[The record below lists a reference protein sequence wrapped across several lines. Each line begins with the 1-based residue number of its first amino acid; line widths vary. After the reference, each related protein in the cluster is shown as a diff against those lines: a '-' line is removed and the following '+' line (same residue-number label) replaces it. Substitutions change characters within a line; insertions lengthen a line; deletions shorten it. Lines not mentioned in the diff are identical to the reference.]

1 MENKNC
7 FFPADILVPQGNLN
21 KWSVIAC
28 DQYTS
33 EPEYWEKVKE
43 ITEGE
48 PSALNIILPECYL
61 KEDNSGSIK
70 TINENMNKYLEE
82 GIFKEYR
89 NAMVYIE
96 RVQCDGKLRCGVLG
110 CIDLEQY
117 SYEQKTNAPVRATEQ
132 TVISRIP
139 PRVEIRR
146 DAPLELPHIM
156 LLIDDPDMTVI
167 APLDKKTE
175 GEKPLYDFDLML
187 NGGHITGTALGEKAA
202 AEMQKALGALIEN
215 SDDKLLFAVGDGNH
229 SLAAAKECYRIN
241 KSEKS
246 RYALVEIVNIHDESL
261 EFEPIY
267 RVIFGA
273 DPERVIH
280 DFTEFSGGDYNGT
293 DAQEFTCVYGGRER
307 KISVK
312 PSSKLCVGTLQRFI
326 DRYIK
331 ENPSLKVDYIHGEK
345 SLRLLAEKPD
355 TVGFI
360 FDGMKKSELFDAVK
374 QDGSLPRKTFSMGHA
389 NDKRFY
395 LEARLL

>member
-1 MENKNC
+1 MKQL
-7 FFPADILVPQGNLN
+7 FLPADILLPKNGFE
-21 KWSVIAC
+21 KWAVIAC

-33 EPEYWEKVKE
+33 EPQYWESAADYV
-43 ITEGE
+43 GDA
-48 PSALNIILPECYL
+48 PSALNLIFPEVYL
-61 KEDNSGSIK
+61 SGDNSKKISE
-70 TINENMNKYLEE
+70 INGNMK
-82 GIFKEYR
+82 K
-89 NAMVYIE
+89 YIE
-96 RVQCDGKLRCGVLG
+96 DGVFNEFKNTFIYIKRTVTGGKTRRGVMGL
-110 CIDLEQY
+110 IDLCDY
-117 SYEQKTNAPVRATEQ
+117 SYEKGSKTLIRATEE
-132 TVISRIP
+132 TVPERIP
-139 PRVEIRR
+139 PRVEIRK

-175 GEKPLYDFDLML
+175 GKKPLYDFDLML
-187 NGGHITGTALGEKAA
+187 NGGHITGTALSEKDA
-202 AEMQKALGALIEN
+202 AELQDALGALVEN
-215 SDDKLLFAVGDGNH
+215 SEDKLLFAVGDGNH
-229 SLAAAKECYRIN
+229 SLAAAKECYRVN

-273 DPERVIH
+273 DPEKVIH
-280 DFTEFSGGDYNGT
+280 DFTEFSGGDHSGT
-293 DAQEFTCVYGGRER
+293 DAQKFTCVYGGCER

-331 ENPSLKVDYIHGEK
+331 DNPSLKADYIHGED

>member
-1 MENKNC
+1 MKQP
-7 FFPADILVPQGNLN
+7 FLPADILLPKNGFE
-21 KWSVIAC
+21 KWAVIAC

-33 EPEYWEKVKE
+33 EPQYWKSAADYV
-43 ITEGE
+43 GDA
-48 PSALNIILPECYL
+48 PSALNLVFPEVYL
-61 KEDNSGSIK
+61 SDDNSKKISEINANMKKYINDGVFNEFKNTFIYIK
-70 TINENMNKYLEE
+70 RTVT
-82 GIFKEYR
+82 G
-89 NAMVYIE
+89 
-96 RVQCDGKLRCGVLG
+96 GKIRRGVTGL
-110 CIDLEQY
+110 IDLCDY
-117 SYEQKTNAPVRATEQ
+117 SYEKGSKTLIRATEE
-132 TVISRIP
+132 TVPERIP
-139 PRVEIRR
+139 PRVEIRK
-146 DAPLELPHIM
+146 DATLELPHIM

-167 APLDKKTE
+167 APLDKKTD

>member
-1 MENKNC
+1 MKQP
-7 FFPADILVPQGNLN
+7 FLPADILLPKNGFE
-21 KWSVIAC
+21 KWAVIAC

-33 EPEYWEKVKE
+33 EPQYWKSAADYV
-43 ITEGE
+43 GDA
-48 PSALNIILPECYL
+48 PSALNLIFPEVYL
-61 KEDNSGSIK
+61 SDDNSKKISEINANMKKYINNDVFNEFKNTFIYIK
-70 TINENMNKYLEE
+70 RTVT
-82 GIFKEYR
+82 G
-89 NAMVYIE
+89 
-96 RVQCDGKLRCGVLG
+96 GKTRRGVMGL
-110 CIDLEQY
+110 IDLCDY
-117 SYEQKTNAPVRATEQ
+117 SYEKGSKTLIRATEE
-132 TVISRIP
+132 TVPERIP
-139 PRVEIRR
+139 PRVEIRK

-175 GEKPLYDFDLML
+175 GKKPLYDFDLML
-187 NGGHITGTALGEKAA
+187 NGGHITGTALSEKDA
-202 AEMQKALGALIEN
+202 AELQDALGALVEN
-215 SDDKLLFAVGDGNH
+215 SEDKLLFAVGDGNH
-229 SLAAAKECYRIN
+229 SLAAAKECYRVN

-261 EFEPIY
+261 EFKPIY

-293 DAQEFTCVYGGRER
+293 GAQEFTCIYGGCER

-331 ENPSLKVDYIHGEK
+331 ENPSLKVDYIHGES

>member
-1 MENKNC
+1 MKQP
-7 FFPADILVPQGNLN
+7 FLPADILLPKSGFE
-21 KWSVIAC
+21 KWAVIAC

-33 EPEYWEKVKE
+33 EPEYWKSAADYV
-43 ITEGE
+43 GNA
-48 PSALNIILPECYL
+48 PSALNLVFPEVYL
-61 KEDNSGSIK
+61 SDDNSKKISEINANMKKYINDGVFNEFKNTFIYIK
-70 TINENMNKYLEE
+70 RTVT
-82 GIFKEYR
+82 G
-89 NAMVYIE
+89 
-96 RVQCDGKLRCGVLG
+96 GKIRRGVTGL
-110 CIDLEQY
+110 IDLCDY
-117 SYEQKTNAPVRATEQ
+117 SYEKGSKTLIRATEE
-132 TVISRIP
+132 TVPERIP
-139 PRVEIRR
+139 PRVEIRK
-146 DAPLELPHIM
+146 DATLELPHIM

>member
-1 MENKNC
+1 MKQL
-7 FFPADILVPQGNLN
+7 FLPADILLPKNGFE
-21 KWSVIAC
+21 KWAVIAC

-33 EPEYWEKVKE
+33 EPQYWESAADYV
-43 ITEGE
+43 GDA
-48 PSALNIILPECYL
+48 PSALNLIFPEVYL
-61 KEDNSGSIK
+61 SGDNSKKISE
-70 TINENMNKYLEE
+70 INGNMK
-82 GIFKEYR
+82 K
-89 NAMVYIE
+89 YIE
-96 RVQCDGKLRCGVLG
+96 DGVFNEFKNTFIYIKRTVTGGKTRRGVMGL
-110 CIDLEQY
+110 IDLCDY
-117 SYEQKTNAPVRATEQ
+117 SYEKGSKTLIRATEE
-132 TVISRIP
+132 TVPERIP
-139 PRVEIRR
+139 PRVEIRK

-175 GEKPLYDFDLML
+175 GKKPLYDFDLML
-187 NGGHITGTALGEKAA
+187 NGGHITGTALSEKNA
-202 AEMQKALGALIEN
+202 AELQVALGALVEN
-215 SDDKLLFAVGDGNH
+215 SEDKLLFAVGDGNH

-273 DPERVIH
+273 DPEKVIH
-280 DFTEFSGGDYNGT
+280 DFTEFSGGDYSGT
-293 DAQEFTCVYGGRER
+293 DAQEFTCVYGACER

-331 ENPSLKVDYIHGEK
+331 DNPSLKVDYIHGED

>member
-1 MENKNC
+1 MKQP
-7 FFPADILVPQGNLN
+7 FLPADILLPKGGFE
-21 KWSVIAC
+21 KWAVIAC

-33 EPEYWEKVKE
+33 EPQYWKSAADYV
-43 ITEGE
+43 GDA
-48 PSALNIILPECYL
+48 PSALNLIFPEVYL
-61 KEDNSGSIK
+61 SGDNSKKISE
-70 TINENMNKYLEE
+70 INGNMK
-82 GIFKEYR
+82 K
-89 NAMVYIE
+89 YIE
-96 RVQCDGKLRCGVLG
+96 DGVFNEFKNTFIYIKRTVTGGKTRRGVMGL
-110 CIDLEQY
+110 IDLCDY
-117 SYEQKTNAPVRATEQ
+117 SYEKGSKTLIRATEE
-132 TVISRIP
+132 TVPERIP
-139 PRVEIRR
+139 PRVEIRK

-156 LLIDDPDMTVI
+156 LLIDDPDMKVI

-175 GEKPLYDFDLML
+175 GKKPLYDFDLML
-187 NGGHITGTALGEKAA
+187 NGGHITGTALSEKDA
-202 AEMQKALGALIEN
+202 AELQDALGALVEN
-215 SDDKLLFAVGDGNH
+215 SEDKLLFAVGDGNH
-229 SLAAAKECYRIN
+229 SLAAAKECYRVN

-273 DPERVIH
+273 DPEKVIH
-280 DFTEFSGGDYNGT
+280 DFTEFSGGDYSGT
-293 DAQEFTCVYGGRER
+293 DAQEFTCVYGGCER

-331 ENPSLKVDYIHGEK
+331 DNPSLKADYIHGED

>member
-1 MENKNC
+1 MKQP
-7 FFPADILVPQGNLN
+7 FLPADILLPKNGFE
-21 KWSVIAC
+21 KWAVIAC

-33 EPEYWEKVKE
+33 EPEYWKSAADYV
-43 ITEGE
+43 GNA
-48 PSALNIILPECYL
+48 PSALNLVFPEVYL
-61 KEDNSGSIK
+61 SDDNSKKISEINANMKKYINDGVFNEFKNTFIYIK
-70 TINENMNKYLEE
+70 RTVT
-82 GIFKEYR
+82 G
-89 NAMVYIE
+89 
-96 RVQCDGKLRCGVLG
+96 GKIRRGVTGL
-110 CIDLEQY
+110 IDLCNY
-117 SYEQKTNAPVRATEQ
+117 SYEKGSKTLIRATEE
-132 TVISRIP
+132 TVPERIP
-139 PRVEIRR
+139 PRVEIRK
-146 DAPLELPHIM
+146 DATLELPHIM

-261 EFEPIY
+261 EFKPIY

-293 DAQEFTCVYGGRER
+293 DAQEFTCVYGGCER

>member
-1 MENKNC
+1 MKQP
-7 FFPADILVPQGNLN
+7 FLPADILLPKNGFE
-21 KWSVIAC
+21 KWAVIAC

-33 EPEYWEKVKE
+33 EPEYWKSAADYV
-43 ITEGE
+43 GNA
-48 PSALNIILPECYL
+48 PSALNLVFPEVYL
-61 KEDNSGSIK
+61 SDDNSKKISEINANMKKYINDGVFNEFKNTFIYIK
-70 TINENMNKYLEE
+70 RTVT
-82 GIFKEYR
+82 G
-89 NAMVYIE
+89 
-96 RVQCDGKLRCGVLG
+96 GKIRRGVTGL
-110 CIDLEQY
+110 IDLCDY
-117 SYEQKTNAPVRATEQ
+117 SYEKGSKTLIRATEE
-132 TVISRIP
+132 TVPERIP
-139 PRVEIRR
+139 PRVEIRK
-146 DAPLELPHIM
+146 DATLELPHIM

-175 GEKPLYDFDLML
+175 GKKPLYDFDLML

-280 DFTEFSGGDYNGT
+280 DFTEFSGGDHNGA
-293 DAQEFTCVYGGRER
+293 DAQEFTCIYGGRER

>member
-1 MENKNC
+1 MKQP
-7 FFPADILVPQGNLN
+7 FLPADILLPKGGFE
-21 KWSVIAC
+21 KWAVIAC

-33 EPEYWEKVKE
+33 EPQYWKSAADYV
-43 ITEGE
+43 GDA
-48 PSALNIILPECYL
+48 PSALNLIFPEVYL
-61 KEDNSGSIK
+61 SGDNSKKISK
-70 TINENMNKYLEE
+70 INGNMK
-82 GIFKEYR
+82 K
-89 NAMVYIE
+89 YIE
-96 RVQCDGKLRCGVLG
+96 DGVFNEFKNTFIYIKRTVTGGKTRRGVMGL
-110 CIDLEQY
+110 IDLCDY
-117 SYEQKTNAPVRATEQ
+117 SYEKGSKTLIRATEE
-132 TVISRIP
+132 TVPERIP
-139 PRVEIRR
+139 PRVEIRK

-175 GEKPLYDFDLML
+175 GKKPLYDFDLML
-187 NGGHITGTALGEKAA
+187 NGGHITGTALSEKDA
-202 AEMQKALGALIEN
+202 AELQDALGALVEN
-215 SDDKLLFAVGDGNH
+215 SEDKLLFAVGDGNH
-229 SLAAAKECYRIN
+229 SLAAAKECYRVN

-246 RYALVEIVNIHDESL
+246 RYALVEMVNIHDESL

-273 DPERVIH
+273 DPEKVIH
-280 DFTEFSGGDYNGT
+280 DFTEFSGGDYSGT
-293 DAQEFTCVYGGRER
+293 DAQEFTCVYGGCER

-331 ENPSLKVDYIHGEK
+331 DNPSLKADYIHGED

>member
-1 MENKNC
+1 MKQP
-7 FFPADILVPQGNLN
+7 FLPADILLPKNGFE
-21 KWSVIAC
+21 KWAVIAC

-33 EPEYWEKVKE
+33 EPQYWKSAADYV
-43 ITEGE
+43 GDA
-48 PSALNIILPECYL
+48 PSALNLIFPEVYL
-61 KEDNSGSIK
+61 SGDNSKKISE
-70 TINENMNKYLEE
+70 INGNMKKYIED
-82 GIFKEYR
+82 GIFNEFK
-89 NAMVYIE
+89 NTFIYIK
-96 RVQCDGKLRCGVLG
+96 RTVTGGKTRRGVMGL
-110 CIDLEQY
+110 IDLCDY
-117 SYEQKTNAPVRATEQ
+117 SYEKGSKTLIRATEE
-132 TVISRIP
+132 TVPERIP
-139 PRVEIRR
+139 PRVEIRK

-175 GEKPLYDFDLML
+175 GKKPLYDFDLML
-187 NGGHITGTALGEKAA
+187 NGGHITGTALSEKDA
-202 AEMQKALGALIEN
+202 AELQDALGALVEN
-215 SDDKLLFAVGDGNH
+215 SEDKLLFAVGDGNH
-229 SLAAAKECYRIN
+229 SLAAAKECYRVN

-273 DPERVIH
+273 DPEKVIH

-293 DAQEFTCVYGGRER
+293 DAQEFTCVYGGCER

-331 ENPSLKVDYIHGEK
+331 DNPSLKADYIHGED

>member
-1 MENKNC
+1 MKQP
-7 FFPADILVPQGNLN
+7 FLPADILLPKNGFE
-21 KWSVIAC
+21 KWAVIAC

-33 EPEYWEKVKE
+33 EPQYWESAADYV
-43 ITEGE
+43 GDA
-48 PSALNIILPECYL
+48 PSTLNLIFPEVYL
-61 KEDNSGSIK
+61 SGDNSKKISE
-70 TINENMNKYLEE
+70 INGNMK
-82 GIFKEYR
+82 K
-89 NAMVYIE
+89 YIE
-96 RVQCDGKLRCGVLG
+96 DGVFNEFKNTFIYIKRTVTGGKTRRGVMGL
-110 CIDLEQY
+110 IDLCDY
-117 SYEQKTNAPVRATEQ
+117 SYEKGSKTLIRATEE
-132 TVISRIP
+132 TVPERIP
-139 PRVEIRR
+139 PRVEIRK

-175 GEKPLYDFDLML
+175 GKKPLYDFDLML
-187 NGGHITGTALGEKAA
+187 NGGHITGTALSEKDA
-202 AEMQKALGALIEN
+202 AELQDALGALVEN
-215 SDDKLLFAVGDGNH
+215 SEDKLLFAVGDGNH
-229 SLAAAKECYRIN
+229 SLAAAKECYRVN

-273 DPERVIH
+273 DPEKVIH
-280 DFTEFSGGDYNGT
+280 DFTEFSGGDYNGA
-293 DAQEFTCVYGGRER
+293 DAHEFTCVYGGCER

-331 ENPSLKVDYIHGEK
+331 DNPSLKADYIHGED
-345 SLRLLAEKPD
+345 SLRLLVEKPD

>member
-1 MENKNC
+1 MKQP
-7 FFPADILVPQGNLN
+7 FLPADILLPKGGFE
-21 KWSVIAC
+21 KWAVIAC

-33 EPEYWEKVKE
+33 EPQYWKSAADYV
-43 ITEGE
+43 GDA
-48 PSALNIILPECYL
+48 PSALNLIFPEVYL
-61 KEDNSGSIK
+61 SGDNSKKISE
-70 TINENMNKYLEE
+70 INGNMK
-82 GIFKEYR
+82 K
-89 NAMVYIE
+89 YIE
-96 RVQCDGKLRCGVLG
+96 DGVFNEFKNTFIYIKRTVTGGKTRRGVMGL
-110 CIDLEQY
+110 IDLCDY
-117 SYEQKTNAPVRATEQ
+117 SYEKGSKTLIRATEE
-132 TVISRIP
+132 TVPERIP
-139 PRVEIRR
+139 PRVEIRK

-167 APLDKKTE
+167 APLDKKAE
-175 GEKPLYDFDLML
+175 GKKPLYDFDLML
-187 NGGHITGTALGEKAA
+187 NGGHITGTALSEKDA
-202 AEMQKALGALIEN
+202 AELQDALGALVEN
-215 SDDKLLFAVGDGNH
+215 SEDKLLFAVGDGNH
-229 SLAAAKECYRIN
+229 SLAAAKECYRVN

-273 DPERVIH
+273 DPEKVIH
-280 DFTEFSGGDYNGT
+280 DFKEFSGGDYNGT
-293 DAQEFTCVYGGRER
+293 DAQEFTCVYDGCER
-307 KISVK
+307 KIFVK

-331 ENPSLKVDYIHGEK
+331 DNPCLKADYIHGED

>member
-1 MENKNC
+1 MKQP
-7 FFPADILVPQGNLN
+7 FLPADILLPKNGFE
-21 KWSVIAC
+21 KWAVIAC

-33 EPEYWEKVKE
+33 EPQYWKSVADYA
-43 ITEGE
+43 GDA
-48 PSALNIILPECYL
+48 PSALNLIFPEVYL
-61 KEDNSGSIK
+61 SGDNSKKISE
-70 TINENMNKYLEE
+70 INGNMK
-82 GIFKEYR
+82 K
-89 NAMVYIE
+89 YIE
-96 RVQCDGKLRCGVLG
+96 DGVFNEFKNTFIYIKRTVTGGKTRRGVMGL
-110 CIDLEQY
+110 IDLCDY
-117 SYEQKTNAPVRATEQ
+117 SYEKGSKTLIRATEE
-132 TVISRIP
+132 TVPERIP
-139 PRVEIRR
+139 PRVEIRK

-175 GEKPLYDFDLML
+175 GKKPLYDFDLML
-187 NGGHITGTALGEKAA
+187 NGGHITGTALSEKDA
-202 AEMQKALGALIEN
+202 AELQKALGALVEN

-273 DPERVIH
+273 DPEKVIH
-280 DFTEFSGGDYNGT
+280 DFTEFSGGDYNGA
-293 DAQEFTCVYGGRER
+293 DAQEFTCIYGGCER

-331 ENPSLKVDYIHGEK
+331 DNPGVKVDYIHGEN

>member
-1 MENKNC
+1 MKQP
-7 FFPADILVPQGNLN
+7 FLPADILLPRGGFE
-21 KWSVIAC
+21 KWAVIAC

-33 EPEYWEKVKE
+33 EPQYWKSAADYV
-43 ITEGE
+43 GDA
-48 PSALNIILPECYL
+48 PSALNLIFPEVYL
-61 KEDNSGSIK
+61 SGDNSKKISE
-70 TINENMNKYLEE
+70 INGNMK
-82 GIFKEYR
+82 K
-89 NAMVYIE
+89 YIE
-96 RVQCDGKLRCGVLG
+96 DGVFNEFKNTFIYIKRTVTGGKTRRGVMGL
-110 CIDLEQY
+110 IDLCDY
-117 SYEQKTNAPVRATEQ
+117 SYEKGSKTLIRATEE
-132 TVISRIP
+132 TVPERIP
-139 PRVEIRR
+139 PRVEIRK

-175 GEKPLYDFDLML
+175 GKKPLYDFDLML
-187 NGGHITGTALGEKAA
+187 NGGHITGTALSEKDA
-202 AEMQKALGALIEN
+202 AELQDALGALVEN
-215 SDDKLLFAVGDGNH
+215 SEDKLLFAVGDGNH
-229 SLAAAKECYRIN
+229 SLAAAKECYRVN

-273 DPERVIH
+273 DPEKVIH
-280 DFTEFSGGDYNGT
+280 DFTEFSGGDYSGT
-293 DAQEFTCVYGGRER
+293 DAQKFTCVYGACER
-307 KISVK
+307 KISVR

-331 ENPSLKVDYIHGEK
+331 DNPGVKVDYIHGEN

>member
-1 MENKNC
+1 MKQP
-7 FFPADILVPQGNLN
+7 FLPADILLPKNGFE
-21 KWSVIAC
+21 KWAVIAC

-33 EPEYWEKVKE
+33 EPQYWKSVADYV
-43 ITEGE
+43 GDA
-48 PSALNIILPECYL
+48 PSALNLIFPEVYL
-61 KEDNSGSIK
+61 SGDNSKKISE
-70 TINENMNKYLEE
+70 INENMK
-82 GIFKEYR
+82 K
-89 NAMVYIE
+89 YIE
-96 RVQCDGKLRCGVLG
+96 DGVFNEFKNTFIYIKRTVTGGKTRRGVMGL
-110 CIDLEQY
+110 IDLCDY
-117 SYEQKTNAPVRATEQ
+117 SYEKGSKTLIRATEE
-132 TVISRIP
+132 TVPERIP
-139 PRVEIRR
+139 PRVEIRK

-175 GEKPLYDFDLML
+175 GKKPLYDFDLML
-187 NGGHITGTALGEKAA
+187 NGGHITGTALSEKTA
-202 AEMQKALGALIEN
+202 AELQKALGALVEN

-229 SLAAAKECYRIN
+229 SLAAAKECYRVN

-273 DPERVIH
+273 DPEKVIH
-280 DFTEFSGGDYNGT
+280 DFTEFSGGDYSGT
-293 DAQEFTCVYGGRER
+293 DAQKFTCVYGACER

-331 ENPSLKVDYIHGEK
+331 DNPGVKVDYIHGED

>member
-1 MENKNC
+1 MKQP
-7 FFPADILVPQGNLN
+7 FLPADILLPKNGFE
-21 KWSVIAC
+21 KWAVIAC

-33 EPEYWEKVKE
+33 EPEYWKSAADYV
-43 ITEGE
+43 GNA
-48 PSALNIILPECYL
+48 PSALNLVFPEVYL
-61 KEDNSGSIK
+61 SDDNSKKISEINANMKKYINDGVFNEFKNTFIYIK
-70 TINENMNKYLEE
+70 RTVT
-82 GIFKEYR
+82 G
-89 NAMVYIE
+89 
-96 RVQCDGKLRCGVLG
+96 GKIRRGVTGL
-110 CIDLEQY
+110 IDLCDY
-117 SYEQKTNAPVRATEQ
+117 SYEKGSKTLIRATEE
-132 TVISRIP
+132 TVPERIP
-139 PRVEIRR
+139 PRVEIRK
-146 DAPLELPHIM
+146 DATLELPHIM

-175 GEKPLYDFDLML
+175 GKKPLYDFDLML
-187 NGGHITGTALGEKAA
+187 NGGHITGTALSEKAA

-261 EFEPIY
+261 EFKPIY

-293 DAQEFTCVYGGRER
+293 DAQEFTCVYGGCER

>member
-1 MENKNC
+1 MKQP
-7 FFPADILVPQGNLN
+7 FLPADILLPKNGFE
-21 KWSVIAC
+21 KWAVIAC

-33 EPEYWEKVKE
+33 EPQYWKSAADYV
-43 ITEGE
+43 GDA
-48 PSALNIILPECYL
+48 PSALNLIFPEVYL
-61 KEDNSGSIK
+61 SGDNSKKISE
-70 TINENMNKYLEE
+70 INGNMK
-82 GIFKEYR
+82 K
-89 NAMVYIE
+89 YIE
-96 RVQCDGKLRCGVLG
+96 DGVFNEFKNTFIYIKRTVTGGKTRRGVMGL
-110 CIDLEQY
+110 IDLCDY
-117 SYEQKTNAPVRATEQ
+117 SYEKGSKTLIRATEE
-132 TVISRIP
+132 TVPERIP
-139 PRVEIRR
+139 PRVEIRK

-175 GEKPLYDFDLML
+175 GKKPLYDFDLML
-187 NGGHITGTALGEKAA
+187 NGGHITGTALSEKDA
-202 AEMQKALGALIEN
+202 AELQDALGALVEN
-215 SDDKLLFAVGDGNH
+215 SEDKLLFAVGDGNH
-229 SLAAAKECYRIN
+229 SLAAAKECYRVN

-267 RVIFGA
+267 RVIFGV
-273 DPERVIH
+273 DPEKVIH
-280 DFTEFSGGDYNGT
+280 DFKEFSGGDYSGT
-293 DAQEFTCVYGGRER
+293 DAQKFTCVYGTCER

-331 ENPSLKVDYIHGEK
+331 DTPGVKVDYIHGEN

>member
-1 MENKNC
+1 MKQP
-7 FFPADILVPQGNLN
+7 FLPADILLPKNGFE
-21 KWSVIAC
+21 KWAVIAC

-33 EPEYWEKVKE
+33 EPQYWKSAADYV
-43 ITEGE
+43 GDA
-48 PSALNIILPECYL
+48 PSALNLVFPEVYL
-61 KEDNSGSIK
+61 SDDNSKKISE
-70 TINENMNKYLEE
+70 INGNMK
-82 GIFKEYR
+82 K
-89 NAMVYIE
+89 YIE
-96 RVQCDGKLRCGVLG
+96 DGVFNEFKNTFIYIKRTVTGGKTRRGVMGL
-110 CIDLEQY
+110 IDLCDY
-117 SYEQKTNAPVRATEQ
+117 SYEKGSKTLIRATEE
-132 TVISRIP
+132 TVPERIP
-139 PRVEIRR
+139 PRVEIRK

-175 GEKPLYDFDLML
+175 GKKPLYDFDLML
-187 NGGHITGTALGEKAA
+187 NGGHITGTALSEKDA
-202 AEMQKALGALIEN
+202 AELQDALGALVEN
-215 SDDKLLFAVGDGNH
+215 SEDKLLFAVGDGNH
-229 SLAAAKECYRIN
+229 SLAAAKECYRVN

-246 RYALVEIVNIHDESL
+246 RYALVEIVNIHDELL

-273 DPERVIH
+273 DPEKVIH
-280 DFTEFSGGDYNGT
+280 DFTEFSGGDYSGT
-293 DAQEFTCVYGGRER
+293 DAQKFTCVYGGCER

-331 ENPSLKVDYIHGEK
+331 DNPSLKADYIHGED

>member
-1 MENKNC
+1 MKQP
-7 FFPADILVPQGNLN
+7 FLPADILLPKNGFE
-21 KWSVIAC
+21 KWAVIAC

-33 EPEYWEKVKE
+33 EPQYWKSVADYV
-43 ITEGE
+43 GDA
-48 PSALNIILPECYL
+48 PSALNLIFPEVYL
-61 KEDNSGSIK
+61 SGDNSKKISE
-70 TINENMNKYLEE
+70 INENMK
-82 GIFKEYR
+82 K
-89 NAMVYIE
+89 YIE
-96 RVQCDGKLRCGVLG
+96 DGVFNEFKNTFIYIKRTVTGGKTRRGVMGL
-110 CIDLEQY
+110 IDLCDY
-117 SYEQKTNAPVRATEQ
+117 SYEKGSKTLIRATEE
-132 TVISRIP
+132 TVPERIP
-139 PRVEIRR
+139 PRVEIRK

-175 GEKPLYDFDLML
+175 GKKPLYDFDLML
-187 NGGHITGTALGEKAA
+187 NGGHITGTALSEKDA
-202 AEMQKALGALIEN
+202 AELQDALGALIEN
-215 SDDKLLFAVGDGNH
+215 SEDKLLFAVGDGNH
-229 SLAAAKECYRIN
+229 SLAAAKECYRVN

-273 DPERVIH
+273 DPEKVIH
-280 DFTEFSGGDYNGT
+280 DFTEFSGSDYSGT
-293 DAQEFTCVYGGRER
+293 DAQEFTCVYGGCER

-331 ENPSLKVDYIHGEK
+331 DNPSLKVDYIHGEN

>member
-1 MENKNC
+1 MKQP
-7 FFPADILVPQGNLN
+7 FLPADILLPKGGFE
-21 KWSVIAC
+21 KWAVIAC

-33 EPEYWEKVKE
+33 EPQYWKSAADYV
-43 ITEGE
+43 GDA
-48 PSALNIILPECYL
+48 PSALNLIFPEVYL
-61 KEDNSGSIK
+61 SGDNSKKISE
-70 TINENMNKYLEE
+70 INGNMK
-82 GIFKEYR
+82 K
-89 NAMVYIE
+89 YIE
-96 RVQCDGKLRCGVLG
+96 DGVFNEFKNTFIYIKRTVTDGKTRRGVIGL
-110 CIDLEQY
+110 IDLCDY
-117 SYEQKTNAPVRATEQ
+117 SYEKGSKTLIRATEE
-132 TVISRIP
+132 TVPERIP
-139 PRVEIRR
+139 PRVEIRK

-175 GEKPLYDFDLML
+175 GKKPLYDFDLML
-187 NGGHITGTALGEKAA
+187 NGGHITGTALSEKDA
-202 AEMQKALGALIEN
+202 AELQDALGALVEN
-215 SDDKLLFAVGDGNH
+215 SEDKLLFAVGDGNH
-229 SLAAAKECYRIN
+229 SLAAAKECYRVN

-273 DPERVIH
+273 DPEKVIH

-293 DAQEFTCVYGGRER
+293 DAQEFTCVYGGCER

-331 ENPSLKVDYIHGEK
+331 DNPSLKADYIHGED

>member
-1 MENKNC
+1 MKQP
-7 FFPADILVPQGNLN
+7 FLPADILLPKNGFE
-21 KWSVIAC
+21 KWAVIAC

-33 EPEYWEKVKE
+33 EPEYWKSAADYV
-43 ITEGE
+43 GNA
-48 PSALNIILPECYL
+48 PSALNLVFPEVYL
-61 KEDNSGSIK
+61 SDDNSKKISEINANMKKYINDGVFNEFKNTFIYIK
-70 TINENMNKYLEE
+70 RTVT
-82 GIFKEYR
+82 G
-89 NAMVYIE
+89 
-96 RVQCDGKLRCGVLG
+96 GKIRRGVTGL
-110 CIDLEQY
+110 IDLCDY
-117 SYEQKTNAPVRATEQ
+117 SYEKGSKTLIRATEE
-132 TVISRIP
+132 TVPERIP
-139 PRVEIRR
+139 PRVEIRK
-146 DAPLELPHIM
+146 DATLELPHIM

>member
-1 MENKNC
+1 MKQP
-7 FFPADILVPQGNLN
+7 FLPADILLPKNGFE
-21 KWSVIAC
+21 KWAVIAC

-33 EPEYWEKVKE
+33 EPQYWKSAADYV
-43 ITEGE
+43 GDA
-48 PSALNIILPECYL
+48 PSALNLIFPEVYL
-61 KEDNSGSIK
+61 SGDNSKKISE
-70 TINENMNKYLEE
+70 INGNMK
-82 GIFKEYR
+82 K
-89 NAMVYIE
+89 YIE
-96 RVQCDGKLRCGVLG
+96 DGVFNEFKNTFIYIKRTVTGGKTRRGVMGL
-110 CIDLEQY
+110 IDLCDY
-117 SYEQKTNAPVRATEQ
+117 SYEKGSKTLIRATEE
-132 TVISRIP
+132 TVPERIP
-139 PRVEIRR
+139 PRVEIRK

-156 LLIDDPDMTVI
+156 LLIDDPDMAVI

-175 GEKPLYDFDLML
+175 GKKPLYDFDLML
-187 NGGHITGTALGEKAA
+187 NGGHITGTALSEKDA
-202 AEMQKALGALIEN
+202 AELQDALGALVEN
-215 SDDKLLFAVGDGNH
+215 SEDKLLFAVGDGNH
-229 SLAAAKECYRIN
+229 SLAAAKECYRVN

-273 DPERVIH
+273 DPEKVIH
-280 DFTEFSGGDYNGT
+280 DFTEFSGGDYSGT
-293 DAQEFTCVYGGRER
+293 DAQKFTCVYGGCER

-326 DRYIK
+326 DKYIK
-331 ENPSLKVDYIHGEK
+331 ENPSLKVDYIHGED

>member
-1 MENKNC
+1 MKQP
-7 FFPADILVPQGNLN
+7 FLPADILLPKNGFE
-21 KWSVIAC
+21 KWAVIAC

-33 EPEYWEKVKE
+33 EPQYWKSVADYA
-43 ITEGE
+43 GDA
-48 PSALNIILPECYL
+48 PSALNLIFPEVYL
-61 KEDNSGSIK
+61 SGDNSKKISE
-70 TINENMNKYLEE
+70 INENMK
-82 GIFKEYR
+82 K
-89 NAMVYIE
+89 YIE
-96 RVQCDGKLRCGVLG
+96 DGVFNEFKNTFIYIKRTVTGGKTRRGVMGL
-110 CIDLEQY
+110 IDLCDY
-117 SYEQKTNAPVRATEQ
+117 SYEKGSKTLIRATEE
-132 TVISRIP
+132 TVPERIP
-139 PRVEIRR
+139 PRVEIRK

-175 GEKPLYDFDLML
+175 GKKPLYDFDLML
-187 NGGHITGTALGEKAA
+187 NGGHITGTALSEKDA
-202 AEMQKALGALIEN
+202 AELQDALGALIEN
-215 SDDKLLFAVGDGNH
+215 SEDKLLFAVGDGNH
-229 SLAAAKECYRIN
+229 SLAAAKECYRVN

-273 DPERVIH
+273 DPEKVIH
-280 DFTEFSGGDYNGT
+280 DFTEFSGSDYSGT
-293 DAQEFTCVYGGRER
+293 DAQEFTCVYGGCER

-331 ENPSLKVDYIHGEK
+331 DNPSLKVDYIHGEN

>member
-1 MENKNC
+1 MKQP
-7 FFPADILVPQGNLN
+7 FLPADILLPKNGFE
-21 KWSVIAC
+21 KWAVIAC

-33 EPEYWEKVKE
+33 EPQYWKSAADYA
-43 ITEGE
+43 GDA
-48 PSALNIILPECYL
+48 PSALNLIFPEVYL
-61 KEDNSGSIK
+61 SGDNSKKISE
-70 TINENMNKYLEE
+70 INGNMK
-82 GIFKEYR
+82 K
-89 NAMVYIE
+89 YIE
-96 RVQCDGKLRCGVLG
+96 DGVFNEFKNTFIYIKRTVTGGKTRRGVMGL
-110 CIDLEQY
+110 IDLCDY
-117 SYEQKTNAPVRATEQ
+117 SYEKGSKTLIRATEE
-132 TVISRIP
+132 TVPERIP
-139 PRVEIRR
+139 PRVEIRK

-175 GEKPLYDFDLML
+175 GKKPLYDFDLML
-187 NGGHITGTALGEKAA
+187 NGGHITGTALSEKDA
-202 AEMQKALGALIEN
+202 AELQDALGALVEN
-215 SDDKLLFAVGDGNH
+215 SEDKLLFAVGDGNH

-273 DPERVIH
+273 DPEKVIH
-280 DFTEFSGGDYNGT
+280 DFTEFSGGDYSGT
-293 DAQEFTCVYGGRER
+293 DAQKFTCVYGACER

-331 ENPSLKVDYIHGEK
+331 DNPSLKADYIHGED

>member
-1 MENKNC
+1 MKQL
-7 FFPADILVPQGNLN
+7 FLPADILLPKNGFE
-21 KWSVIAC
+21 KWAVIAC

-33 EPEYWEKVKE
+33 EPQYWESAADYV
-43 ITEGE
+43 GDA
-48 PSALNIILPECYL
+48 PSALNLIFPEVYL
-61 KEDNSGSIK
+61 SGDNSKKISE
-70 TINENMNKYLEE
+70 INGNMK
-82 GIFKEYR
+82 K
-89 NAMVYIE
+89 YIE
-96 RVQCDGKLRCGVLG
+96 DGVFNEFKNTFIYIKRTVTGGKTRRGVMGL
-110 CIDLEQY
+110 IDLCDY
-117 SYEQKTNAPVRATEQ
+117 SYEKGSKTLIRATEE
-132 TVISRIP
+132 TVPERIP
-139 PRVEIRR
+139 PRVEIRK

-175 GEKPLYDFDLML
+175 GKKPLYDFDLML
-187 NGGHITGTALGEKAA
+187 NGGHITGTALSEKNA
-202 AEMQKALGALIEN
+202 AELQDALGALVEN
-215 SDDKLLFAVGDGNH
+215 SEDKLLFAVGDGNH
-229 SLAAAKECYRIN
+229 SLAAAKECYRVN

-273 DPERVIH
+273 DPEKVIH
-280 DFTEFSGGDYNGT
+280 DFTEFSGGDYSGT
-293 DAQEFTCVYGGRER
+293 DAQEFTCVYGGCER

-331 ENPSLKVDYIHGEK
+331 DNPSLKADYIHGED

>member
-1 MENKNC
+1 MKQP
-7 FFPADILVPQGNLN
+7 FLPADILLPKNGFE
-21 KWSVIAC
+21 KWAVIAC

-33 EPEYWEKVKE
+33 EPQYWKSAADYV
-43 ITEGE
+43 GDA
-48 PSALNIILPECYL
+48 PSALNLIFPEVYL
-61 KEDNSGSIK
+61 SGDNSKKISE
-70 TINENMNKYLEE
+70 INGNMK
-82 GIFKEYR
+82 K
-89 NAMVYIE
+89 YIE
-96 RVQCDGKLRCGVLG
+96 DGVFNEFKNTFIYIKRTVTGGKTRRGVMGL
-110 CIDLEQY
+110 IDLCDY
-117 SYEQKTNAPVRATEQ
+117 SYEKGSKTLIRATEE
-132 TVISRIP
+132 TVPERIP
-139 PRVEIRR
+139 PRVEIRK

-175 GEKPLYDFDLML
+175 GKKPLYDFDLML
-187 NGGHITGTALGEKAA
+187 NGGHITGTALSEKNA
-202 AEMQKALGALIEN
+202 AELQVALGALVEN
-215 SDDKLLFAVGDGNH
+215 SEDKLLFAVGDGNH
-229 SLAAAKECYRIN
+229 SLAAAKECYRVN

-273 DPERVIH
+273 DPEKVIH
-280 DFTEFSGGDYNGT
+280 DFTEFSGGDYSGT
-293 DAQEFTCVYGGRER
+293 DAQKFTCVYGGCER

-331 ENPSLKVDYIHGEK
+331 GNPGVKVDYIHGED

>member
-1 MENKNC
+1 MKQP
-7 FFPADILVPQGNLN
+7 FLPADILLPKGGFE
-21 KWSVIAC
+21 KWAVIAC

-33 EPEYWEKVKE
+33 EPQYWKSAADYV
-43 ITEGE
+43 GDA
-48 PSALNIILPECYL
+48 PSALNLIFPEVYL
-61 KEDNSGSIK
+61 SGDNSKKISE
-70 TINENMNKYLEE
+70 INGNMK
-82 GIFKEYR
+82 K
-89 NAMVYIE
+89 YIE
-96 RVQCDGKLRCGVLG
+96 DGVFNEFKNTFIYIKRTVTGGKTRRGVMGL
-110 CIDLEQY
+110 IDLCDY
-117 SYEQKTNAPVRATEQ
+117 SYEKGSKTLIRATEE
-132 TVISRIP
+132 TVPERIP
-139 PRVEIRR
+139 PRVEIRK

-167 APLDKKTE
+167 APLDKKAE
-175 GEKPLYDFDLML
+175 GKKPLYDFDLML
-187 NGGHITGTALGEKAA
+187 NGGHITGTALSEKDA
-202 AEMQKALGALIEN
+202 AELQDALGALVEN
-215 SDDKLLFAVGDGNH
+215 SEDKLLFAVGDGNH
-229 SLAAAKECYRIN
+229 SLAAAKECYRVN

-273 DPERVIH
+273 DPEKVIH
-280 DFTEFSGGDYNGT
+280 DFTEFSGGDYSGT
-293 DAQEFTCVYGGRER
+293 DAQEFTCVYGGCER

-331 ENPSLKVDYIHGEK
+331 DNPSLKADYIHGED

>member
-1 MENKNC
+1 MKQL
-7 FFPADILVPQGNLN
+7 FLPADILLPKNGFE
-21 KWSVIAC
+21 KWAVIAC

-33 EPEYWEKVKE
+33 EPQYWESAADYV
-43 ITEGE
+43 GDA
-48 PSALNIILPECYL
+48 PSALNLIFPEVYL
-61 KEDNSGSIK
+61 SGDNSKKISE
-70 TINENMNKYLEE
+70 INGNMK
-82 GIFKEYR
+82 K
-89 NAMVYIE
+89 YIE
-96 RVQCDGKLRCGVLG
+96 DGVFNEFKNTFIYIKRTVTGGKTRRGVMGL
-110 CIDLEQY
+110 IDLCDY
-117 SYEQKTNAPVRATEQ
+117 SYEKGSKTLIRATEE
-132 TVISRIP
+132 TVPERIP
-139 PRVEIRR
+139 PRVEIRK

-175 GEKPLYDFDLML
+175 GKKPLYDFDLML
-187 NGGHITGTALGEKAA
+187 NGGHITGTALSEKNA
-202 AEMQKALGALIEN
+202 AELQDALGALVEN
-215 SDDKLLFAVGDGNH
+215 SEDKLLFAVGDGNH
-229 SLAAAKECYRIN
+229 SLAAAKECYRVN

-273 DPERVIH
+273 DPEKVIH
-280 DFTEFSGGDYNGT
+280 DFTEFSGGDYSGT
-293 DAQEFTCVYGGRER
+293 DAQEFTCVYGACER

-331 ENPSLKVDYIHGEK
+331 DNPSLKVDYIHGED

>member
-1 MENKNC
+1 MKQP
-7 FFPADILVPQGNLN
+7 FLPADILLPKNGFE
-21 KWSVIAC
+21 KWAVIAC

-33 EPEYWEKVKE
+33 EPQYWKSAADYV
-43 ITEGE
+43 GDA
-48 PSALNIILPECYL
+48 PSALNLIFPEVYL
-61 KEDNSGSIK
+61 SGDNSKKISE
-70 TINENMNKYLEE
+70 INGNMK
-82 GIFKEYR
+82 K
-89 NAMVYIE
+89 YIE
-96 RVQCDGKLRCGVLG
+96 DGVFNEFKNTFIYIKRTVTGGKTRRGVMGL
-110 CIDLEQY
+110 IDLCDY
-117 SYEQKTNAPVRATEQ
+117 SYEKGSKTLIRATEE
-132 TVISRIP
+132 TVPERIP
-139 PRVEIRR
+139 PRVEIRK

-175 GEKPLYDFDLML
+175 GKKPLYDFDLML
-187 NGGHITGTALGEKAA
+187 NGGHITGTALSEKDA
-202 AEMQKALGALIEN
+202 AELQDALGALVEN
-215 SDDKLLFAVGDGNH
+215 SEDKLLFAVGDGNH
-229 SLAAAKECYRIN
+229 SLAAAKECYRVN

-273 DPERVIH
+273 DPEKVIH
-280 DFTEFSGGDYNGT
+280 DFTEFSGGDYSGT
-293 DAQEFTCVYGGRER
+293 DAQEFTCVYGGCER

-326 DRYIK
+326 DRYVK
-331 ENPSLKVDYIHGEK
+331 DNPSLKADYIHGED

>member
-1 MENKNC
+1 MKQP
-7 FFPADILVPQGNLN
+7 FLPADILLPKGGFE
-21 KWSVIAC
+21 KWAVIAC

-33 EPEYWEKVKE
+33 EPQYWKSAADYV
-43 ITEGE
+43 GDA
-48 PSALNIILPECYL
+48 PSALNLVFPEVYL
-61 KEDNSGSIK
+61 SDDNSKKISEINANMKKYIK
-70 TINENMNKYLEE
+70 NGVFNE
-82 GIFKEYR
+82 FK
-89 NAMVYIE
+89 NTFIYIK
-96 RVQCDGKLRCGVLG
+96 RTVTGGKIRRGVTGL
-110 CIDLEQY
+110 IDLCDY
-117 SYEQKTNAPVRATEQ
+117 SYEKGSKTLIRATEE
-132 TVISRIP
+132 TVPERIP
-139 PRVEIRR
+139 PRVEIRK

-175 GEKPLYDFDLML
+175 GKKPLYDFDLML
-187 NGGHITGTALGEKAA
+187 NGGHITGTALSEKDA
-202 AEMQKALGALIEN
+202 AELQDALGALVEN
-215 SDDKLLFAVGDGNH
+215 SEDKLLFAVGDGNH
-229 SLAAAKECYRIN
+229 SLAAAKECYRVN

-273 DPERVIH
+273 DPEKVIH
-280 DFTEFSGGDYNGT
+280 DFTEFSGGDHNGA
-293 DAQEFTCVYGGRER
+293 DAQDFTCFYGGCER

-331 ENPSLKVDYIHGEK
+331 DNPSLKADYIHGED

>member
-1 MENKNC
+1 MKQP
-7 FFPADILVPQGNLN
+7 FLPADILLPKNGFE
-21 KWSVIAC
+21 KWAVIAC

-33 EPEYWEKVKE
+33 EPEYWKSAADYV
-43 ITEGE
+43 GNA
-48 PSALNIILPECYL
+48 PSALNLVFPEVYL
-61 KEDNSGSIK
+61 SDDNSKKISEINANMKKYINDGVFNEFKNTFIYIK
-70 TINENMNKYLEE
+70 RTVT
-82 GIFKEYR
+82 G
-89 NAMVYIE
+89 
-96 RVQCDGKLRCGVLG
+96 GKIRRGVTGL
-110 CIDLEQY
+110 IDLCNY
-117 SYEQKTNAPVRATEQ
+117 SYEKGSKTLIRATEE
-132 TVISRIP
+132 TVPERIP
-139 PRVEIRR
+139 PRVEIRK
-146 DAPLELPHIM
+146 DATLELPHIM

-175 GEKPLYDFDLML
+175 DEKPLYDFDLML

>member
-1 MENKNC
+1 MKQP
-7 FFPADILVPQGNLN
+7 FLPADILLPKNGFE
-21 KWSVIAC
+21 KWAVIAC

-33 EPEYWEKVKE
+33 EPQYWKSAADYV
-43 ITEGE
+43 GDA
-48 PSALNIILPECYL
+48 PSALNLIFPEVYL
-61 KEDNSGSIK
+61 SGDNSKKISEINANMKKYINNDVFNEFKNTFIYIK
-70 TINENMNKYLEE
+70 RTVT
-82 GIFKEYR
+82 G
-89 NAMVYIE
+89 
-96 RVQCDGKLRCGVLG
+96 GKTRRGVMGL
-110 CIDLEQY
+110 IDLCDY
-117 SYEQKTNAPVRATEQ
+117 SYEKGSKTLIRATEE
-132 TVISRIP
+132 TVPERIP
-139 PRVEIRR
+139 PRVEIRK

-175 GEKPLYDFDLML
+175 GKKPLYDFDLML
-187 NGGHITGTALGEKAA
+187 NGGHITGTALSEKDA
-202 AEMQKALGALIEN
+202 AELQDALGALVEN
-215 SDDKLLFAVGDGNH
+215 SEDKLLFAVGDGNH
-229 SLAAAKECYRIN
+229 SLAAAKECYRVN

-273 DPERVIH
+273 DPEKVIH
-280 DFTEFSGGDYNGT
+280 DFTEFSGGDYSGT
-293 DAQEFTCVYGGRER
+293 DAQEFTCVYGACER

-331 ENPSLKVDYIHGEK
+331 DNPSLKADYIHGED

>member
-1 MENKNC
+1 MKQP
-7 FFPADILVPQGNLN
+7 FLPADILLPKNGFE
-21 KWSVIAC
+21 KWAVIAC

-33 EPEYWEKVKE
+33 EPQYWKSAADYV
-43 ITEGE
+43 GDA
-48 PSALNIILPECYL
+48 PSALNLIFPEVYL
-61 KEDNSGSIK
+61 SGDNSKKISE
-70 TINENMNKYLEE
+70 INGNMK
-82 GIFKEYR
+82 K
-89 NAMVYIE
+89 YIE
-96 RVQCDGKLRCGVLG
+96 DGVFNEFKNTFIYIKRTVTGGKTRRGVMGL
-110 CIDLEQY
+110 IDLCDY
-117 SYEQKTNAPVRATEQ
+117 SYEKGSKTLIRATEE
-132 TVISRIP
+132 TVPERIP
-139 PRVEIRR
+139 PRVEIRK

-175 GEKPLYDFDLML
+175 GKKPLYDFDLML
-187 NGGHITGTALGEKAA
+187 NGGHITGTALSEKDA
-202 AEMQKALGALIEN
+202 AELQDALGALVEN
-215 SDDKLLFAVGDGNH
+215 SEDKLLFAVGDGNH
-229 SLAAAKECYRIN
+229 SLAAAKECYRVN

-273 DPERVIH
+273 DPEKVIH
-280 DFTEFSGGDYNGT
+280 DFTVFSGGDYNGT
-293 DAQEFTCVYGGRER
+293 DAQEFTCVYGGCER

-331 ENPSLKVDYIHGEK
+331 DNPSLKADYIHGED